1 MLIFRDTNNAT
12 FTPAAVYSYG
22 NHVKYRSMEILILP
36 LAIMANVFII
46 APFIALIPAGIFG
59 WLYVKSRKWSCLT
72 AAILWAIYTPY
83 EYGMYLRILCTG
95 ECNIRID
102 LFLIYPLLIL
112 VSLSAIILFMLRK
125 KTSSHGPEN
134 QDKKARNPFYPN

>member
-1 MLIFRDTNNAT
+1 
-12 FTPAAVYSYG
+12 
-22 NHVKYRSMEILILP
+22 MEILMLP

-46 APFIALIPAGIFG
+46 APFIALIPAAIFG
-59 WLYVKSRKWSCLT
+59 WMYVKSQKWSCLT
-72 AAILWAIYTPY
+72 TAILWTLYTPY

-112 VSLSAIILFMLRK
+112 SSLLAIILFTLRK
-125 KTSSHGPEN
+125 KPSLYEPVNH
-134 QDKKARNPFYPN
+134 